1 MKKIINF
8 IEAALKIEL
17 DSFDK
22 VDNSGELDK
31 ENALKLNNDSLNQS
45 QIF

>member
-17 DSFDK
+17 SSFDK
-22 VDNSGELDK
+22 LDNSGELDK
-31 ENALKLNNDSLNQS
+31 ENALKLNKESVNQS
-45 QIF
+45 QVF

>member
-17 DSFDK
+17 NSFDK
-22 VDNSGELDK
+22 LDNSGELDK
-31 ENALKLNNDSLNQS
+31 ENALKLNKESVNQS
-45 QIF
+45 QVF